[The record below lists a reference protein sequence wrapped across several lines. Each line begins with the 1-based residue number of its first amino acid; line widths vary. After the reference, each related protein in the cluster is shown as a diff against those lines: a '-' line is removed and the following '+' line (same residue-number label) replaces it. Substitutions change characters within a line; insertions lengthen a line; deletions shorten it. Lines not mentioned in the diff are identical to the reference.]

1 METLL
6 AIVLAVAPGIFWLL
20 FFYSRDRYDPEPPVW
35 VMLVFLLGGAVTF
48 PIGILEGSL
57 LAISGGF
64 LGSVL
69 IAPVFEEL
77 AKYWVVEKT
86 VYRTHVFDEPVDGIV
101 YAAAAGLGFAT
112 LENTLYVL
120 SALDESFLFAL
131 QTAVLRGILSVPA
144 HVLFS
149 VMWGF
154 ALGVSQGGSRRRHD
168 PIVLWGLCLA
178 VGAHAL
184 FNLLLVSGT
193 GIPVL
198 FLFLVPLLWM
208 VAINRVR
215 DALALSPFSGRW

>member
-6 AIVLAVAPGIFWLL
+6 ALIMAVAPGIFWLL

-35 VMLVFLLGGAVTF
+35 IMLVFLLGGAVTF
-48 PIGILEGSL
+48 PVGILEGSL
-57 LAISGGF
+57 LALSGGF

-77 AKYWVVEKT
+77 AKYWVVKKT
-86 VYRTHVFDEPVDGIV
+86 VYGTHVFDEPVDGIV

-112 LENTLYVL
+112 LENVLYIL
-120 SALDESFLFAL
+120 SALDQSFLLAL
-131 QTAVLRGILSVPA
+131 QTAVVRAILSVPA

-154 ALGVSQGGSRRRHD
+154 ALGVSQGGFPGRHD
-168 PIVLWGLCLA
+168 PIVFWGLCLA
-178 VGAHAL
+178 VGAHSL

-198 FLFLVPLLWM
+198 VLFLVPFLWVVTM
-208 VAINRVR
+208 NRIR
-215 DALALSPFSGRW
+215 DAIALSPFSRRW

>member
-1 METLL
+1 
-6 AIVLAVAPGIFWLL
+6 
-20 FFYSRDRYDPEPPVW
+20 
-35 VMLVFLLGGAVTF
+35 MLVFLLGGAVTF

-57 LAISGGF
+57 LALSGGF
-64 LGSVL
+64 LGSVF

-112 LENTLYVL
+112 IENTLYVL
-120 SALDESFLFAL
+120 SALDQSFLLAL
-131 QTAVLRGILSVPA
+131 QTAVVRGILSVPA

-154 ALGVSQGGSRRRHD
+154 ALGVSQGRLSGRHD

-184 FNLLLVSGT
+184 FNLLLVSGA
-193 GIPVL
+193 GVL
-198 FLFLVPLLWM
+198 ILILFLVPLLWVM
-208 VAINRVR
+208 TMNRIR
-215 DALALSPFSGRW
+215 DALALSSFHRWW

>member
-6 AIVLAVAPGIFWLL
+6 AVVLAVVPGIFWLL

-35 VMLVFLLGGAVTF
+35 IMLVFLLGGAVTF
-48 PIGILEGSL
+48 PIGILEGGLIL
-57 LAISGGF
+57 LSGGF

-69 IAPVFEEL
+69 IAPVLEEL

-120 SALDESFLFAL
+120 SALDQSLLLAL
-131 QTAVLRGILSVPA
+131 QTAVVRGILSVPA

-154 ALGVSQGGSRRRHD
+154 ALGVSQAGSPGRHD
-168 PIVLWGLCLA
+168 SIVLWGLCLA
-178 VGAHAL
+178 IGAHAL

-193 GIPVL
+193 GFPVL
-198 FLFLVPLLWM
+198 VLFLVPLLW
-208 VAINRVR
+208 VATMDRIR
-215 DALALSPFSGRW
+215 DALALSSSRRWW

>member
-1 METLL
+1 
-6 AIVLAVAPGIFWLL
+6 
-20 FFYSRDRYDPEPPVW
+20 
-35 VMLVFLLGGAVTF
+35 MLVFLLGGAVTF

-86 VYRTHVFDEPVDGIV
+86 VFRTHVFDEPVDGIV

-112 LENTLYVL
+112 LENILYIL
-120 SALDESFLFAL
+120 SALGESFLLAL
-131 QTAVLRGILSVPA
+131 QIAVVRGILSVPA

-154 ALGVSQGGSRRRHD
+154 ALGVSQEGFRGRHD
-168 PIVLWGLCLA
+168 SIVLWGLCLA

-198 FLFLVPLLWM
+198 VLFLVPLLWVVTM
-208 VAINRVR
+208 NRIR
-215 DALALSPFSGRW
+215 DALALSPFSRRW